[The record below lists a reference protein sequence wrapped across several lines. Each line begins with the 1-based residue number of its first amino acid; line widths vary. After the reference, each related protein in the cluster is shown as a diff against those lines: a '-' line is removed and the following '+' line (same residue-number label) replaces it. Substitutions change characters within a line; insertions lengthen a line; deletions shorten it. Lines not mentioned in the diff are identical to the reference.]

1 MQLLIS
7 DANIF
12 IDLKEAG
19 LMSEL
24 FQIGYQIN
32 TPDILF
38 AEELSEQ
45 HSDLLAIGL
54 GLLEISPEYLM
65 QTATLSAQ
73 NTGVSFND
81 CLALRAA
88 QQAQCSLLSGD
99 GKLRR
104 LAQQQ
109 QVDVKGTIWVIEQ
122 MLTKQR
128 INTEQARVA
137 AAKMQQAGRRLP
149 WDTLETVIAQ
159 FNVEDCE

>member
-45 HSDLLAIGL
+45 HGDLLTIGL
-54 GLLEISPEYLM
+54 VLLEISPEYLM

-81 CLALRAA
+81 CLALSAA
-88 QQAQCSLLSGD
+88 QQTHGPLLTGD
-99 GKLRR
+99 GKLRQ
-104 LAQQQ
+104 LAQQRH
-109 QVDVKGTIWVIEQ
+109 VEVKGTIWVIEQ
-122 MLTKQR
+122 MLTNQL
-128 INTEQARVA
+128 INTEQARTA
-137 AAKMQQAGRRLP
+137 AIKMQQAGRRLP
-149 WDTLETVIAQ
+149 WNALEKVVAR
-159 FNVEDCE
+159 FDLEDCE